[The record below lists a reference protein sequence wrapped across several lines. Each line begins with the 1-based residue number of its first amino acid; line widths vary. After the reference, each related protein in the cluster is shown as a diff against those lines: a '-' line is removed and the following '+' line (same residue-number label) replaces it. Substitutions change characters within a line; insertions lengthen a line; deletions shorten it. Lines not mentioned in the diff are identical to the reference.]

1 MKSQAKFK
9 ANRVLYIY
17 MKLLQGEVL
26 YQKSLAREF
35 HVTIRTIQRD
45 ISVLRCVLAEQ
56 RMGQEIIND
65 SNGYRL
71 QHEPTELVGNREI
84 LMVGKILME
93 SSSIQKD
100 EILSILDKLI
110 ARCVPT
116 WNQKAISE
124 LLEKAGHP

>member
-65 SNGYRL
+65 SNGSRL